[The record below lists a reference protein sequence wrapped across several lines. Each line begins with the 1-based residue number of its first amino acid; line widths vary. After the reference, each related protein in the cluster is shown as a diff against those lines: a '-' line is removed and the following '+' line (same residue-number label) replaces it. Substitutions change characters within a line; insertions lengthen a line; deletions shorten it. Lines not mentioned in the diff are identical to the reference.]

1 MCVCVSVYMITY
13 TLYVHSLIC
22 SIYYCIISAIID
34 VINIVITIV
43 SIIVIIV
50 FFRADREFL
59 EWKTRALDHLISSTP
74 SPHSLHPGLYLPYLA
89 VFGGH

>member
-1 MCVCVSVYMITY
+1 MITY

-59 EWKTRALDHLISSTP
+59 E
-74 SPHSLHPGLYLPYLA
+74 
-89 VFGGH
+89 